1 MTSLGFVFI
10 FNLGFSQTIFF
21 ILYVVVV
28 DFLVAGLVAATSMWL
43 IANKFLKEQNAD
55 GDIEW
60 GYSFDVHIN
69 AFFPPL
75 VILHFIQLI
84 FYKVLFSQEWFLA
97 RFMGNTL
104 WLLSIGYYIYITF
117 LGYNCMFHTIFIVID
132 IYLNL
137 FNSRHII
144 IKEIKDK
151 IDFGNVA
158 NCIFGVH
165 RHGCYWMELI
175 RVIDEF
181 LSLSSTLNYLFF
193 KLL

>member
-1 MTSLGFVFI
+1 MVIKFKLCTRVINNICKFLFLVTSLGFVFI

-28 DFLVAGLVAATSMWL
+28 DFLVAGLVAATSMWF
-43 IANKFLKEQNAD
+43 IANKFLKEQNTD

-75 VILHFIQLI
+75 IILHFIQLI

-117 LGYNCMFHTIFIVID
+117 LGYNCKYKMFTLIT
-132 IYLNL
+132 
-137 FNSRHII
+137 
-144 IKEIKDK
+144 K
-151 IDFGNVA
+151 INKMF
-158 NCIFGVH
+158 
-165 RHGCYWMELI
+165 
-175 RVIDEF
+175 
-181 LSLSSTLNYLFF
+181 SF
-193 KLL
+193 KAYHY

>member
-21 ILYVVVV
+21 ILYVVVI

-43 IANKFLKEQNAD
+43 IANKFLKEQNAE

-117 LGYNCMFHTIFIVID
+117 LGYNCKYRIIKITTNSNHNPF
-132 IYLNL
+132 Y
-137 FNSRHII
+137 SRHII
-144 IKEIKDK
+144 IKEVKDK
-151 IDFGNVA
+151 TDFGSIA
-158 NCIFGVH
+158 DCISGVH
-165 RHGCYWMELI
+165 RNYCYWMELI
-175 RVIDEF
+175 SVINEL